1 MQQMPSLKREN
12 MWPIWDENGDSRFIE
27 AQNQIK
33 VEAKYKGWK
42 KLWKTHD
49 CKMMISSKCYN
60 KTNKKEIKHMNKFLS
75 VHPEL
80 KNYPRSGEQKPAPA
94 ETQSNISAFQIAW
107 TLAQSQTFI
116 V

>member
-1 MQQMPSLKREN
+1 
-12 MWPIWDENGDSRFIE
+12 
-27 AQNQIK
+27 
-33 VEAKYKGWK
+33 
-42 KLWKTHD
+42 
-49 CKMMISSKCYN
+49 
-60 KTNKKEIKHMNKFLS
+60 MNKFLS